1 MDLSVRRPRAT
12 VSGITGRLAAID
24 RARDE
29 RPGGGN
35 AFAKWATKVAGLEEA
50 WRAVRRELT
59 GRSVSLDVK
68 AVGYVDE
75 AGKYLLARCVAAR
88 PA

>member
-1 MDLSVRRPRAT
+1 M
-12 VSGITGRLAAID
+12 
-24 RARDE
+24 
-29 RPGGGN
+29 GN
-35 AFAKWATKVAGLEEA
+35 YYKVAGLEEA

-75 AGKYLLARCVAAR
+75 AGKYLLALLRGSRTRVMASGTAMMDLVR
-88 PA
+88 TIENDWPVSRE